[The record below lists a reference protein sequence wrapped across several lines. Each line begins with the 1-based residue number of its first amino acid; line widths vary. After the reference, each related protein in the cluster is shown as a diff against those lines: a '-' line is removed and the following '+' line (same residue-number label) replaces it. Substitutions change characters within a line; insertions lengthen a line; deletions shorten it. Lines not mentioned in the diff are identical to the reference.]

1 MIYRDIVDSLPAA
14 PGGGQMVVSTSPN
27 YQAVCVNSSGGIIS
41 NNSGYNSLSYESSDG
56 SGATVPPAPT
66 AGATQWSVPGN
77 TIIPAGTCRFSF
89 DVTLPRAGTYKN
101 VIPANIRTSGGN
113 DADGAQASITAFAG
127 PTVTKAYSP
136 KSILGD
142 GKATSTLTITL
153 NNSSPA
159 AVSLTAPLTD
169 NIGNGLEITGVT
181 TSCPGTA
188 TFSGT
193 TITYPSGAT
202 LNPGTCTITATVRSA
217 TAGSYPNTIS
227 AGALQTTVGNNAAA
241 ASDTLTVTSF
251 TRLTITKTHASQ
263 NFTAGQTGTYTVTV
277 SNASGAAATS
287 GALSLSDLLPSGM
300 SFNSVTTTAGGSFG
314 TRPASGATG
323 RVDWTFTPSTPL
335 AAGQSLTFTV
345 TVNVANTV
353 ANGATLTNYASVGG
367 GGDPDV
373 LPTPGATCTGEQC
386 ASDPTTVNRITQLT
400 LRKEFPQGAAGP
412 KGFGN
417 YDYATIT
424 ISQGSSTLTTA
435 TTSSIAN
442 PGPVAT
448 DTINIT
454 PGANYTLR
462 EVLKND
468 AVFSGP
474 DSYDSRYTCTNA
486 TTGSTTV
493 MPTNSSV
500 M

>member
-227 AGALQTTVGNNAAA
+227 ANHCRQQCRG
-241 ASDTLTVTSF
+241 
-251 TRLTITKTHASQ
+251 
-263 NFTAGQTGTYTVTV
+263 GQRHLDRHEFHPPDHHQDPCQSELYCW
-277 SNASGAAATS
+277 ADWH
-287 GALSLSDLLPSGM
+287 LHRHREQCQRC
-300 SFNSVTTTAGGSFG
+300 GGHQRSPEPQ
-314 TRPASGATG
+314 RPAAQ
-323 RVDWTFTPSTPL
+323 WHEL
-335 AAGQSLTFTV
+335 
-345 TVNVANTV
+345 
-353 ANGATLTNYASVGG
+353 
-367 GGDPDV
+367 
-373 LPTPGATCTGEQC
+373 
-386 ASDPTTVNRITQLT
+386 
-400 LRKEFPQGAAGP
+400 
-412 KGFGN
+412 
-417 YDYATIT
+417 
-424 ISQGSSTLTTA
+424 
-435 TTSSIAN
+435 
-442 PGPVAT
+442 
-448 DTINIT
+448 
-454 PGANYTLR
+454 
-462 EVLKND
+462 
-468 AVFSGP
+468 
-474 DSYDSRYTCTNA
+474 
-486 TTGSTTV
+486 
-493 MPTNSSV
+493 
-500 M
+500 